1 MWYLNYL
8 KSNEG
13 DSNVETKYILKSKTI
28 YGIEVTGEQAK
39 KYKPIFIH
47 NKTKKEIT
55 DFINLCNQEKLE
67 PIHLRDVISDM
78 LL

>member
-1 MWYLNYL
+1 M
-8 KSNEG
+8 
-13 DSNVETKYILKSKTI
+13 ETKYIVKSKTI
-28 YGIEVTGEQAK
+28 YGIGVVDENGNNR
-39 KYKPIFIH
+39 KPIFIH

-67 PIHLRDVISDM
+67 PIHLQNVICDM